1 VAKVTLS
8 PVLHVNADDAESVVH
23 AMQFALDFRMKFG
36 RDVFIDLLG
45 IENMVI
51 MKEMSLVLLNPFV

>member
-8 PVLHVNADDAESVVH
+8 PVLHVNADDAAVVH
-23 AMQFALDFRMKFG
+23 AMIFCIGFQVQFG

-45 IENMVI
+45 YRNTDEDEPRFTDATGII
-51 MKEMSLVLLNPFV
+51 